1 MTTGHRARKRF
12 GQHFLHDPGIL
23 DRIVRAIAPAPDDVM
38 VEIGPGLGALTR
50 PLLMRLRHLHVV
62 ELDRDLAL
70 RLEHEFPAEL
80 TVHATD
86 VLKFDF
92 GALPA
97 PFRVVGNLPYNIS
110 SPILFHLVAFADR
123 IRDCHFMLQ
132 KEVVL
137 RMAAP
142 PGRPEYGR
150 LSVMLQFTFD
160 IERLFDVSSGAF
172 RPPPKVESAVV
183 RMIPLAKR
191 LECDHDMFAEV
202 VRQAFTQRRKTL
214 RNALRSLLSADDLT
228 ALGIDPRLRPE
239 MLTVEQFAR
248 IASYAGV
255 HR

>member
-142 PGRPEYGR
+142 PGSPDYGR
-150 LSVMLQFTFD
+150 LSVMLQSTFD
-160 IERLFDVSSGAF
+160 IGRLFDVPSGAF

-183 RMIPLAKR
+183 RMIPVAKP
-191 LECDHDMFAEV
+191 LERDHGMFAEV

-214 RNALRSLLSADDLT
+214 RNALRSLVSADDLT
-228 ALGIDPRLRPE
+228 ALGIDPGLRPE

-248 IASYAGV
+248 IAGYTRI